1 MRSRSSLYG
10 RIARRE
16 SHSPRSTPAI
26 AVAGLVILAC
36 VYLATEIILS
46 LSRQPA
52 LLISPTMIIA
62 ALIALSTFP
71 AGIMIS
77 AGIVVAFIGVVLIVL
92 ALKAGRLARHVHRTE
107 RTVIVVDDEVIASA
121 LARHASYAGG
131 INPDNA
137 RVSVSRSRATV
148 HLTPTSGTFIE
159 RQAVIDAVA
168 AQLHSY
174 ELSPSLRATVII
186 NENGTVCA

>member
-1 MRSRSSLYG
+1 MSSRSSLYG

-16 SHSPRSTPAI
+16 SHSPRSTLAI
-26 AVAGLVILAC
+26 TIAGIVILAC

-46 LSRQPA
+46 LSQQPA
-52 LLISPTMIIA
+52 LLITPTAMIA
-62 ALIALSTFP
+62 ALIALPTFP
-71 AGIMIS
+71 AGIMIT
-77 AGIVVAFIGVVLIVL
+77 AGVVVAFIGATLTIL
-92 ALKAGRLARHVHRTE
+92 AVKAGRLTRHILQTE
-107 RTVIVVDDEVIASA
+107 RTVTVVDDEVIASA
-121 LARHASYAGG
+121 LARHASHAGG

-137 RVSVSRSRATV
+137 RVSLSGSWATV

-174 ELSPSLRATVII
+174 GLTRTLRATVII
-186 NENGTVCA
+186 EQIGKVGA